1 MTKSE
6 LRQLSKEKNKT
17 ISKSEKEAIDKK
29 ISENFLSL
37 DMESGKVF
45 VYVSF
50 GDEIET
56 RGIIDSF
63 IKEKCEVF
71 VPLCREKGEMEAK
84 RIVSLSELTPGKYG
98 IPEPPESAET
108 IDPSELSLI
117 VVPGLA
123 FGRDFSRLGRGA
135 GYYDRFLE
143 KAEKATKVALCRE
156 MNLYET
162 VPCEEHDRKVDIIVT
177 EERIIKERKK

>member
-6 LRQLSKEKNKT
+6 LRAVSKEKNKAL
-17 ISKSEKEAIDKK
+17 SKNEKEAIDKK
-29 ISENFLSL
+29 ISEKFLSL
-37 DMESGKVF
+37 DLSPKKVF

-56 RGIIDSF
+56 RGIIENF
-63 IKEKCEVF
+63 IKEGCEVC

-84 RIVSLSELTPGKYG
+84 HIESLSELRTGKYG
-98 IPEPPESAET
+98 IPEPTETAET
-108 IDPSELSLI
+108 VLPSELSLI

-143 KAEKATKVALCRE
+143 NAENAIKIALCRE

-162 VPCEEHDRKVDIIVT
+162 VPCEEHDEKVDIIIT
-177 EERIIKERKK
+177 EERILKER

>member
-6 LRQLSKEKNKT
+6 LRVLSKEKNKT
-17 ISKSEKEAIDKK
+17 LSKSEKEAIDKK
-29 ISENFLSL
+29 ILENFLSL
-37 DMESGKVF
+37 DILRKNVF

-63 IKEKCEVF
+63 IKAGCEVC
-71 VPLCREKGEMEAK
+71 VPICREKGEMEAK
-84 RIVSLSELTPGKYG
+84 RIESLSELTTGKYG
-98 IPEPPESAET
+98 IPEPPEDAEA

-143 KAEKATKVALCRE
+143 KAVAATKIALCRE
-156 MNLYET
+156 VNLYET

-177 EERIIKERKK
+177 EERIIKER

>member
-6 LRQLSKEKNKT
+6 LRTLAKAKNKALT
-17 ISKSEKEAIDKK
+17 KNEKEAIDKK

-37 DMESGKVF
+37 DLLRKKVF

-56 RGIIDSF
+56 RGIIEHF
-63 IKEKCEVF
+63 IKDGCEVC

-84 RIVSLSELTPGKYG
+84 RIESLSELAVGKYG
-98 IPEPPESAET
+98 ILEPHEDAEAVQ
-108 IDPSELSLI
+108 PSELSLI

-135 GYYDRFLE
+135 GYYDRFLG
-143 KAEKATKVALCRE
+143 KAVAATKIALCRE
-156 MNLYET
+156 VNLYET
-162 VPCEEHDRKVDIIVT
+162 VPCEEHDRRVDIIVT
-177 EERIIKERKK
+177 EERIIKER